1 MYIVCYLFA
10 EICWSKYTYIPHNY
24 DLLYVYMCILYLYCI
39 GEVISTASCVF
50 IFISDIASDV
60 MLKLLLNFG
69 GDRKSL
75 SKSVLRAHV
84 KTALDE
90 QWSRLRF
97 GGVSVSYI
105 LYVCI
110 RIFQVCCI
118 YYVFVQLLCSCLV
131 YTTHSDYI
139 YCHVYCRYTIYTVT
153 FYTTYL
159 CYYCL

>member
-1 MYIVCYLFA
+1 MTF
-10 EICWSKYTYIPHNY
+10 YTYIC
-24 DLLYVYMCILYLYCI
+24 VYMHI

-97 GGVSVSYI
+97 GGVSVPYMYVCICVCVLYI
-105 LYVCI
+105 LYTFAVCCPSIAYASHIVCI
-110 RIFQVCCI
+110 YFYDTC
-118 YYVFVQLLCSCLV
+118 LCTCL
-131 YTTHSDYI
+131 
-139 YCHVYCRYTIYTVT
+139 YCYL
-153 FYTTYL
+153 TYA
-159 CYYCL
+159 YE